1 MGLDRPHGFQYY
13 IIYRYMRKFLAI
25 ALVMMAAIGCGKESI
40 SSRPQK
46 IGFDSQISR
55 ALIDSPEALC
65 SQQIRLFGSYTFDGS
80 SAPVFDGE
88 RLYYDSQIAAWDYN
102 NTQYWIM
109 GAYYHFSAVCPY
121 SVACTYTDSGEV
133 VIPSYSSYT
142 EGSDILYAHQVRD
155 LSVAEDYSA
164 VPLHFYHACSAVKFS
179 IVNGSSSVLTD
190 VRNIRLVGLHNRG
203 EFRVG
208 VDGTASWTLDSST
221 VPAVSEEHPFAG
233 VCTLPSGGLPV
244 NISVDYSLYDTGA
257 VVVLPQSIYKRGV
270 TLHLEYKKV
279 GDSAYAV
286 RDIELGML
294 GGTTPTEWKA
304 GEVYKYK
311 LNITDNTITAEVTV
325 VDWIDNFVD
334 L

>member
-1 MGLDRPHGFQYY
+1 
-13 IIYRYMRKFLAI
+13 MRKFLAI

-88 RLYYDSQIAAWDYN
+88 RLYYDSQIEAWDYN

-121 SVACTYTDSGEV
+121 SVACTYTDNGEV

-208 VDGTASWTLDSST
+208 ADGTASWTLDSST

-257 VVVLPQSIYKRGV
+257 VVVLPQSIYKSGV

>member
-1 MGLDRPHGFQYY
+1 
-13 IIYRYMRKFLAI
+13 MRKILAI
-25 ALVMMAAIGCGKESI
+25 ALVVMVAIGCGKESI
-40 SSRPQK
+40 SSREQK

-55 ALIDSPEALC
+55 ALIESPEALRT
-65 SQQIRLFGSYTFDGS
+65 QQIRLFGSYTYDGR
-80 SAPVFDGE
+80 SAQVFNGE
-88 RLYYDSQIAAWDYN
+88 RLYYDSQIAEWDYN
-102 NTQYWIM
+102 NTQYWIA
-109 GAYYHFSAVCPY
+109 GAAYHFSAVCPY
-121 SVACTYTDSGEV
+121 SVGCSYTDGGEV

-142 EGSDILYAHQVRD
+142 EGSDILYAYQARD
-155 LSVAEDYSA
+155 LAVAEDFSA
-164 VPLHFYHACSAVKFS
+164 VPLSFHHACSAVKFS
-179 IVNGSSSVLTD
+179 IVNGSNSVLTD
-190 VRNIRLVGLHNRG
+190 VRNIHLVGLHNRG
-203 EFRVG
+203 EFRIAA
-208 VDGTASWTLDSST
+208 DGSAAWTLDSST

-244 NISVDYSLYDTGA
+244 NIAVEYSLYDTGA
-257 VVVLPQSIYKRGV
+257 VVVLPQSIYKSGV

>member
-1 MGLDRPHGFQYY
+1 
-13 IIYRYMRKFLAI
+13 MRKFLAI
-25 ALVMMAAIGCGKESI
+25 ALVVMAAIGCGKESI

-88 RLYYDSQIAAWDYN
+88 RLYYDSQIEAWDYN

-121 SVACTYTDSGEV
+121 SVACTYTDGGEV

-155 LSVAEDYSA
+155 L
-164 VPLHFYHACSAVKFS
+164 ACSAVKFS

-203 EFRVG
+203 EFRIG
-208 VDGTASWTLDSST
+208 ADGTAAWTLDSST

-257 VVVLPQSIYKRGV
+257 VVVLPQSIYKSGV

>member
-1 MGLDRPHGFQYY
+1 
-13 IIYRYMRKFLAI
+13 MRKFLAI

-88 RLYYDSQIAAWDYN
+88 RLYYDSQIEAWDYN

-208 VDGTASWTLDSST
+208 ADGTASWTLDSST

-257 VVVLPQSIYKRGV
+257 VVVLPQSIYKSGV

>member
-1 MGLDRPHGFQYY
+1 
-13 IIYRYMRKFLAI
+13 MRKILAI
-25 ALVMMAAIGCGKESI
+25 ALIVMVAIGCGKEHQTLG
-40 SSRPQK
+40 PQQ
-46 IGFDSQISR
+46 IGFASQISR
-55 ALIDSPEALC
+55 SLIDSPEVLC
-65 SQQIRLFGSYTFDGS
+65 TQQISLYGSYTFDGR
-80 SAPVFDGE
+80 SARVFDGE
-88 RLYYDSQIAAWDYN
+88 RLYYDSQISAWDYN

-109 GAYYHFSAVCPY
+109 GAYYRFSAVCPY
-121 SVACTYTDSGEV
+121 SVSCTYTDSGEV

-142 EGSDILYAHQVRD
+142 DGSDILYAYQVRD
-155 LSVAEDYSA
+155 LAVAEDYSE
-164 VPLHFYHACSAVKFS
+164 VPLSFHHACAAVKFS

-190 VRNIRLVGLHNRG
+190 VRNIRLVGLHNKG
-203 EFRVG
+203 DFRIG
-208 VDGTASWTLDSST
+208 ADGTAGWTLDSST

-244 NISVDYSLYDTGA
+244 NISVDYSLYDNGA
-257 VVVLPQSIYKRGV
+257 VVVLPQSIYKSGV

>member
-1 MGLDRPHGFQYY
+1 
-13 IIYRYMRKFLAI
+13 MRKFLAI

-80 SAPVFDGE
+80 GAPVFDGE

-121 SVACTYTDSGEV
+121 SIACTYTDNGEV

-164 VPLHFYHACSAVKFS
+164 VPLHFHHACSAVKFS

-203 EFRVG
+203 EFRIG
-208 VDGTASWTLDSST
+208 ADGTASWTLDSST

-257 VVVLPQSIYKRGV
+257 VVVLPQSIYKSGV

>member
-1 MGLDRPHGFQYY
+1 
-13 IIYRYMRKFLAI
+13 MRKFLAI
-25 ALVMMAAIGCGKESI
+25 ALVVMAAIGCGKESI

-65 SQQIRLFGSYTFDGS
+65 TQQIRLFGSYTFDGS
-80 SAPVFDGE
+80 GAPVFDGE
-88 RLYYDSQIAAWDYN
+88 RLYYDSQIEAWDYN

-109 GAYYHFSAVCPY
+109 GAYYHFRAVCPY

-164 VPLHFYHACSAVKFS
+164 VPLHFRHACSAVKFS

-203 EFRVG
+203 EFRIG
-208 VDGTASWTLDSST
+208 ADGTAAWTLDSST

-257 VVVLPQSIYKRGV
+257 VVVLPQSIYKSGV

>member
-25 ALVMMAAIGCGKESI
+25 ALVVMAAIGCGKESI

-80 SAPVFDGE
+80 GAPVFDGE
-88 RLYYDSQIAAWDYN
+88 RLYYDSQIEAWDYN

-121 SVACTYTDSGEV
+121 SVACTYTDGGEV

-164 VPLHFYHACSAVKFS
+164 VPLHFHHACSAVKFS

-203 EFRVG
+203 EFRIG
-208 VDGTASWTLDSST
+208 ADGTAAWTLDSST

-257 VVVLPQSIYKRGV
+257 VVVLPQSIYKSGV

>member
-1 MGLDRPHGFQYY
+1 
-13 IIYRYMRKFLAI
+13 MRKFLAI
-25 ALVMMAAIGCGKESI
+25 ALMVILATSCSKEQQTLG
-40 SSRPQK
+40 PQK

-65 SQQIRLFGSYTFDGS
+65 TQQIAIYGSYIYDGRG
-80 SAPVFDGE
+80 AKVFDGE
-88 RLYYDSQIAAWDYN
+88 RLYYDSQIGEWDYN
-102 NTQYWIM
+102 NTQYWIF
-109 GAYYHFSAVCPY
+109 GASYSFTALCPY
-121 SVACTYTDSGEV
+121 NIACTYTDDGVLV
-133 VIPSYSSYT
+133 VPSYSSYT
-142 EGSDILYAHQVRD
+142 EGSDVLYAHQVRD
-155 LSVAEDYSA
+155 LAVAEDYSA
-164 VPLHFYHACSAVKFS
+164 VPLHFHHACSAVKFS

-208 VDGTASWTLDSST
+208 ADGVGGWTLDDSV

-233 VCTLPSGGLPV
+233 VCTLPNGGLPV
-244 NISVDYSLYDTGA
+244 NISVEHSLYDTGA
-257 VVVLPQSIYKRGV
+257 VVVLPQSVYKSGV

>member
-1 MGLDRPHGFQYY
+1 
-13 IIYRYMRKFLAI
+13 MRKFLAI

-121 SVACTYTDSGEV
+121 SVACTYTDGGEV

-208 VDGTASWTLDSST
+208 ADGTASWTLDSST

-257 VVVLPQSIYKRGV
+257 VVVLPQSIYKSGV